1 MFKLGRALMC
11 NSPWLAHQASRI
23 AAENKSQCRPD
34 NKYLIV
40 VGQADTFDIATIA
53 DDNRARVLLWNKS
66 LEH

>member
-1 MFKLGRALMC
+1 MPSSLWM
-11 NSPWLAHQASRI
+11 AHQASRI
-23 AAENKSQCRPD
+23 AAENKSQCRPY

-40 VGQADTFDIATIA
+40 AGKADTFDNETIA